1 MCVFG
6 PKCQW
11 CNWHL
16 SFLAMLPTS
25 GKESRTSL
33 TASSSQ
39 EGEECAQEERGEL
52 KEVLK
57 PVSHRALVAEL
68 RKQMVTPLE
77 SCHTEALSSS
87 DAAMHNARP
96 KVNLLNILQQGW
108 DLRSVCN
115 LGRRSNLPP
124 ALCCFYP
131 HLIKKEKKN
140 KVCLHKSERVETYT
154 SRGWIRFERLLVYLC
169 HLMEN
174 QRVGVQLVNLQ
185 GGFTACDLLSDWS

>member
-1 MCVFG
+1 MCVFC

-16 SFLAMLPTS
+16 SFLAMLHTS

-87 DAAMHNARP
+87 DAAVHNARP

-115 LGRRSNLPP
+115 RGCCSNLAA
-124 ALCCFYP
+124 ALCCFYL
-131 HLIKKEKKN
+131 HLIKKERKN
-140 KVCLHKSERVETYT
+140 KVCLHKSEWVETDIT
-154 SRGWIRFERLLVYLC
+154 HLVAGYVFSITPPDGKP
-169 HLMEN
+169 EG
-174 QRVGVQLVNLQ
+174 RS
-185 GGFTACDLLSDWS
+185 TAC